1 MKMKFWSCFQNQAKM
16 KKPLNRNLKW
26 LLLFSHSV
34 VFHSLWTR
42 GLQQARLPCPSP
54 SPGTCSNSCLLSRWC
69 HPTISPSIIP
79 FSYCLQSFS
88 ASRSFLI
95 RWLFTSGGKSIGAS
109 ASASVLPK
117 NIQDW
122 FPLRVIVWSPCSP
135 RDSQGSSPTPQFKSI
150 NSLMLSLLNGPT
162 LTSAHDLP

>member
-1 MKMKFWSCFQNQAKM
+1 MKMKSWSCFQNQAKM

-26 LLLFSHSV
+26 LLLFSCLV
-34 VFHSLWTR
+34 VFHSLRTR

-54 SPGTCSNSCLLSRWC
+54 SLGTCSNSCLSSRWC
-69 HPTISPSIIP
+69 HPTISSSIIP
-79 FSYCLQSFS
+79 FSSCLQSFS

-109 ASASVLPK
+109 TSASVLPK

-122 FPLRVIVWSPCSP
+122 FPLRVLVWSPCSP

-150 NSLMLSLLNGPT
+150 NSLMLSLLSGPT
-162 LTSAHDLP
+162 LPSAHDLP